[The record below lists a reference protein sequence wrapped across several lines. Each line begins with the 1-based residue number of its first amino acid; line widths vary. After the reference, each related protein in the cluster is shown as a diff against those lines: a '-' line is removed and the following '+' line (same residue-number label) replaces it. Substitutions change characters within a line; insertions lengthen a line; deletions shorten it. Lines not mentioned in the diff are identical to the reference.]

1 MKSIGSSKNQTII
14 KRGWGSRGNDKF
26 WDLIND
32 ALGIE
37 VIETKEELVAM
48 IKRLHR
54 NITDGVELTKDSR
67 AYAPLFAVGHGMSD
81 GMIDGRFWM
90 GENFSAIDKIA
101 EYLDLK

>member
-26 WDLIND
+26 WDLINE

-67 AYAPLFAVGHGMSD
+67 AYAPLFAAGHGMGD
-81 GMIDGRFWM
+81 GLIDGRFWM